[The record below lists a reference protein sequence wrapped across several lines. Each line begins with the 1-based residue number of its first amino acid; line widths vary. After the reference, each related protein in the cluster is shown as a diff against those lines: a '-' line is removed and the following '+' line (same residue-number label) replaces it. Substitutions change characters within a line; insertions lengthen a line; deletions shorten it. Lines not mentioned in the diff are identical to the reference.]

1 MHPATS
7 SRANNLAA
15 IDLLV
20 LFDLLGDSNPRVPS
34 YFPMT
39 HWAYTSM
46 SKIENQ
52 LRTQGLSATARSQ
65 NWLMEGETFD
75 SSSYKGGIEDDHI
88 PFLHRG
94 VEILHIIPVSSPSH
108 AVDL

>member
-20 LFDLLGDSNPRVPS
+20 LFDLLGDSSPRVPS

-39 HWAYTSM
+39 HWAYTRM
-46 SKIENQ
+46 SSIENQ
-52 LRTQGLSATARSQ
+52 LRTNGLATTGNHQ
-65 NWLMEGETFD
+65 KWLVEGDTYD
-75 SSSYKGGIEDDHI
+75 TGSYKGGIEDDHI

-94 VEILHIIPVSSPSH
+94 VEILHIIPVYLMENL
-108 AVDL
+108 VT